1 MGLSEEEAVSTAI
14 RRAQVKQSSL
24 VIKRGYLPAAS
35 PEYLEILIDEA
46 MDQLELEMFT
56 FSLIKGTKK
65 RVPEETP
72 DTHKPQTYCTKSG
85 NLNQ

>member
-24 VIKRGYLPAAS
+24 VKRGYLPAAS